1 MIMMETKLQRR
12 QFLGLAAF
20 TVFGGALAANELL
33 ERATSKSA
41 KLYSASDNAV
51 GEHFV
56 SQFDLKTQQLQQQ
69 KTPMRGHAALAFDE
83 NTALLFGRRPAYT
96 CVRVNFKTGLVES
109 FKPSPDRH
117 FNGHGCLSTDRKLLF
132 TTETDYANKR
142 GIIGIR
148 DLSTLKQLGEYES
161 YGLDPHDLQLMPDGK
176 TLVVANGGIE
186 THPDFERR
194 KLNIDT
200 MQPSL
205 VYLELNTGK
214 KLAEYRLPDHLL
226 SIRHLHISP
235 QGDVAVALQ
244 YEGNLYKQQPS
255 SLVAWQKAGGE
266 LNLLKTTPQEVAQL
280 QGYLADIVYDPTQEL
295 LVSAT
300 PRGHCVSIWSTVTQS
315 FVQALPLAEASGVS
329 LGLKAGSFLVSNSQ
343 GGLYQLQTSTKY
355 TSLTELKTFPELAWD
370 NHLMLLG

>member
-1 MIMMETKLQRR
+1 MQRR
-12 QFLGLAAF
+12 QFLGLAAL
-20 TVFGGALAANELL
+20 TVFGGALGANELL
-33 ERATSKSA
+33 ERAIPKSTQI
-41 KLYSASDNAV
+41 YSASDNAL
-51 GEHFV
+51 GEHFI
-56 SQFDLKTQQLQQQ
+56 SQFDLMTQQLQQQ
-69 KTPMRGHAALAFDE
+69 QTPMRGHAALALDE

-109 FKPSPDRH
+109 FKSSPERH
-117 FNGHGCLSTDRKLLF
+117 FNGHGCLSVDRQLLF

-148 DLSTLKQLGEYES
+148 DLSTLKPLGEYES

-176 TLVVANGGIE
+176 TLVIANGGIE

-194 KLNIDT
+194 KLNIET

-205 VYLELNTGK
+205 VYLDLQTGK

-226 SIRHLHISP
+226 SIRHLYIST

-255 SLVAWQKAGGE
+255 SLVAWQQAGGD
-266 LNLLKTTPQEVAQL
+266 LNLLKIAPQEVAQL
-280 QGYLADIVYDPTQEL
+280 RGYLADIVYDPTQEL

-329 LGLKAGSFLVSNSQ
+329 LGLKLGSFLVSTSQ
-343 GGLYQLQTSTKY
+343 GGLYQLQASAHQTN
-355 TSLTELKTFPELAWD
+355 LNELKIFPKLAWD
-370 NHLMLLG
+370 NHLMLLA